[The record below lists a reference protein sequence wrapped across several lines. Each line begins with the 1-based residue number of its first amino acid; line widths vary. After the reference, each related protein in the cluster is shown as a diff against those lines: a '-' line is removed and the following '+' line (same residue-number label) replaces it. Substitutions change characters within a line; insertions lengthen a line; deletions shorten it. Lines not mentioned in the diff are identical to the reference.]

1 MAIHKCKRC
10 IWSNKIS
17 SNILFCIFPRCIMK
31 EDIPEQV
38 TVTKETVVVPKART
52 TCDDRRKR
60 SKRNVSKK
68 TKKAL

>member
-1 MAIHKCKRC
+1 
-10 IWSNKIS
+10 
-17 SNILFCIFPRCIMK
+17 MK

-38 TVTKETVVVPKART
+38 TAAKENVVVPKART

-68 TKKAL
+68 TKKALKFQRVS